1 LIDLRSDT
9 VTRPTEAMRRAMLE
23 APVGDDVFGEDPTVN
38 RLEEYVADL
47 LGKEA
52 ALYAPS
58 GTMTNQVGVQ
68 VNTNRAEEVLLHEGS
83 HIFVYEA
90 GAPAM
95 LSGVQLRT
103 LPGENG
109 VIDPET
115 VRAAV
120 RPEDVH
126 FPRSRLL
133 CLENTHNTSGG
144 KVFPLEDFAAVATT
158 AKELG
163 LKVHL
168 DGARLFNAQAATGV
182 PASEW
187 CAHADTVSVCSS
199 KGLGAPVGSLLA
211 GNEETIEAARRA
223 RKAFGGG
230 MRQAGIIA
238 SASRAGLRVERGWI
252 RGQGTG
258 DQPRPRRC
266 RRPFRIPAGP
276 RPRRRARHPWQ
287 TRLRPLVHTPRCWG
301 KRDRG
306 RHSSSGQDR
315 RQRHRMLRPVE
326 VAPVPAT
333 GLASPLAL
341 LDEALRDG
349 DSVPEDFADR
359 LRKAVEAGDVEVLAA
374 RAEDQMLGVVV
385 LAYRLNVSAGGLF
398 ASIEDLQ
405 VHPEARCQGV
415 GRALLVAAHERCTK
429 HNISY
434 VEAQVE
440 DAAAETFYASLGYE
454 QETGVRVLSRSLA
467 IGHTRTKS

>member
-38 RLEEYVADL
+38 RLEAYVADL

-144 KVFPLEDFAAVATT
+144 KVFPLEDFAAVAAT

-182 PASEW
+182 AASEW
-187 CAHADTVSVCSS
+187 CAYADTVSVCSS

-211 GNEETIEAARRA
+211 GNEETIGVARRS

-238 SASRAGLRVERGWI
+238 AASLYAFENHVDRLAEDHAQARKLAWGLR
-252 RGQGTG
+252 
-258 DQPRPRRC
+258 
-266 RRPFRIPAGP
+266 
-276 RPRRRARHPWQ
+276 
-287 TRLRPLVHTPRCWG
+287 
-301 KRDRG
+301 
-306 RHSSSGQDR
+306 
-315 RQRHRMLRPVE
+315 
-326 VAPVPAT
+326 
-333 GLASPLAL
+333 
-341 LDEALRDG
+341 
-349 DSVPEDFADR
+349 
-359 LRKAVEAGDVEVLAA
+359 EAGYEAREPETNLVLVAVDDPSEFMLTLAREGVLATPGKPGFV
-374 RAEDQMLGVVV
+374 RFCTHLDVGE
-385 LAYRLNVSAGGLF
+385 REIEF
-398 ASIEDLQ
+398 AI
-405 VHPEARCQGV
+405 R
-415 GRALLVAAHERCTK
+415 
-429 HNISY
+429 
-434 VEAQVE
+434 
-440 DAAAETFYASLGYE
+440 AAARIAANIIE
-454 QETGVRVLSRSLA
+454 R
-467 IGHTRTKS
+467 

>member
-1 LIDLRSDT
+1 
-9 VTRPTEAMRRAMLE
+9 MRRAMLE
-23 APVGDDVFGEDPTVN
+23 APVGDDVFGEDPTVR
-38 RLEEYVADL
+38 RLEEYVAGL

-68 VNTNRAEEVLLHEGS
+68 VNTNRGEEVLLHEGS

-95 LSGVQLRT
+95 LSGVQLRI

-144 KVFPLEDFAAVATT
+144 KVFPLEEFAAVATT

-168 DGARLFNAQAATGV
+168 DGARLFNAQAATGI
-182 PASEW
+182 PAREW

-211 GNEETIEAARRA
+211 GDEETIMEARRA

-238 SASRAGLRVERGWI
+238 AAALYAFEHHVDRLAEDHEHARRLAAGLLDAGYNVEAPETNIVLVRVEAI
-252 RGQGTG
+252 RDFLQ
-258 DQPRPRRC
+258 
-266 RRPFRIPAGP
+266 
-276 RPRRRARHPWQ
+276 
-287 TRLRPLVHTPRCWG
+287 
-301 KRDRG
+301 
-306 RHSSSGQDR
+306 
-315 RQRHRMLRPVE
+315 
-326 VAPVPAT
+326 
-333 GLASPLAL
+333 AL
-341 LDEALRDG
+341 
-349 DSVPEDFADR
+349 
-359 LRKAVEAGDVEVLAA
+359 
-374 RAEDQMLGVVV
+374 
-385 LAYRLNVSAGGLF
+385 
-398 ASIEDLQ
+398 
-405 VHPEARCQGV
+405 
-415 GRALLVAAHERCTK
+415 
-429 HNISY
+429 
-434 VEAQVE
+434 
-440 DAAAETFYASLGYE
+440 
-454 QETGVRVLSRSLA
+454 
-467 IGHTRTKS
+467 

>member
-1 LIDLRSDT
+1 VIDLRSDT

-58 GTMTNQVGVQ
+58 GTMTNQIGVQ
-68 VNTNRAEEVLLHEGS
+68 VSTIRGDEVLLHEGS

-103 LPGENG
+103 LPGDNG
-109 VIDPET
+109 ILDPET

-133 CLENTHNTSGG
+133 CLENTHNTAGG
-144 KVFPLEDFAAVATT
+144 KVFSLEDFAAVAET
-158 AKELG
+158 ARELG

-168 DGARLFNAQAATGV
+168 DGARLFNAQAATGI
-182 PASEW
+182 PAREW

-211 GNEETIEAARRA
+211 GDGETISEARRA

-238 SASRAGLRVERGWI
+238 AASLYAFENNTERLSEDHERARNLAAGLR
-252 RGQGTG
+252 
-258 DQPRPRRC
+258 
-266 RRPFRIPAGP
+266 
-276 RPRRRARHPWQ
+276 
-287 TRLRPLVHTPRCWG
+287 
-301 KRDRG
+301 
-306 RHSSSGQDR
+306 
-315 RQRHRMLRPVE
+315 
-326 VAPVPAT
+326 
-333 GLASPLAL
+333 
-341 LDEALRDG
+341 
-349 DSVPEDFADR
+349 
-359 LRKAVEAGDVEVLAA
+359 EAGYDAREPDTNLVLVAVDDPPEFLRALTREGVLAT
-374 RAEDQMLGVVV
+374 LGKPGFV
-385 LAYRLNVSAGGLF
+385 RLCTNLDVDDRDIETAIEAATRIF
-398 ASIEDLQ
+398 ATT
-405 VHPEARCQGV
+405 PER
-415 GRALLVAAHERCTK
+415 
-429 HNISY
+429 
-434 VEAQVE
+434 
-440 DAAAETFYASLGYE
+440 
-454 QETGVRVLSRSLA
+454 
-467 IGHTRTKS
+467 